1 MREPAEVRT
10 LHIDLVFPRF
20 KSLSGAER
28 SLLEWA
34 AGMAR
39 HGHRVRLVCHQFDES
54 CRALLAP
61 GVTLAMTQSR
71 LDRWRSHYT
80 NALAEYLWSPA
91 LLRRTRVDA
100 DAYVLCGGPSLP
112 LAALLR
118 ISRRRRGPVV
128 YHCFEPPRVL
138 YQDRLSIL
146 RSVGPMRLLLAPL
159 IAMYRPVDRWFVR
172 AVDAITTAG
181 PYSAARIVSV
191 YGRSAQPLTNGLD
204 HAALDAARAVA
215 ATPRFSLL
223 TVNTLHPRK
232 RVDLVLRALALLTR
246 PIGQAPTPP
255 TLEVVGA
262 GPERLRLEALVE
274 QLGLQ
279 DRVKFAGFVADEE
292 LPHHYC
298 AALCYVHAAREESLG
313 LTVGEAAYC
322 GLPVVAV
329 AEGGVVDNVD
339 DGRTGRLVDAT
350 AAAIA
355 GAIEDVL
362 STPARARQMGTE
374 GRALV
379 ASRFSWQRGAEE
391 LLGTIRSAI

>member
-1 MREPAEVRT
+1 M
-10 LHIDLVFPRF
+10 HIDLVFPRF

-34 AGMAR
+34 AGLAR
-39 HGHRVRLVCHQFDES
+39 HGHRVRLVCHQFDDS
-54 CRALLAP
+54 CQALVAP
-61 GVTLAMTQSR
+61 GVTLAVTRSR
-71 LDRWRSHYT
+71 LDWWRSHYM
-80 NALAEYLWSPA
+80 NALVEYLRSPA
-91 LLRRTRVDA
+91 LLRCMRADA

-112 LAALLR
+112 IAALLKILPR
-118 ISRRRRGPVV
+118 WRGSVV

-138 YQDRLSIL
+138 YQDRVSIL
-146 RSVGPMRLLLAPL
+146 RSVGAMRLLLAPL
-159 IAMYRPVDRWFVR
+159 IALYRPVDRWFVR

-181 PYSAARIVSV
+181 PYSAGRIASV
-191 YGRSAQPLTNGLD
+191 YGRHAQPLTNGLD
-204 HAALDAARAVA
+204 HAALDAARAIAVA
-215 ATPRFSLL
+215 PRFSLL

-232 RVDLVLRALALLTR
+232 RVDLVLCALALLVH
-246 PIGQAPTPP
+246 PIGQARTPP
-255 TLEVVGA
+255 TLQVVGA
-262 GPERLRLEALVE
+262 GPERRRLESLAR

-279 DRVKFAGFVADEE
+279 ERVRFAGFVADDD

-350 AAAIA
+350 APAIAAAIEEILSSPAKAREMGAA
-355 GAIEDVL
+355 GRD
-362 STPARARQMGTE
+362 
-374 GRALV
+374 LV

-391 LLGTIRSAI
+391 LLETIRSTI